1 MQHPTQ
7 AFRFVKLYS
16 GDAEAAL
23 NRKCRGKRPNS
34 VRYIPVLYFVGS
46 RLGSARAENATF
58 NIVKILVIGIVT
70 SDGVRTVLPTE
81 YFSSLE
87 VDERDA

>member
-1 MQHPTQ
+1 
-7 AFRFVKLYS
+7 VKLYS

-23 NRKCRGKRPNS
+23 RIVNAEESDPTACGI
-34 VRYIPVLYFVGS
+34 IPVLYFVGS

-81 YFSSLE
+81 YFSALA